1 MSRELITWFEWPRDE
16 PIEII
21 KNGYLYTRE
30 TDEETGL
37 QQVVRYR
44 IVMEEV

>member
-1 MSRELITWFEWPRDE
+1 M
-16 PIEII
+16 
-21 KNGYLYTRE
+21 NTRE

-44 IVMEEV
+44 IEMDLP